1 MIENGTN
8 IPYEVE
14 QEYTTIYDDQKEV
27 LIQIFEGEN
36 KLCINNRLLGKFIL
50 SGISKAKKGEPKI
63 KVKIEIDGDSI
74 IHVKA
79 SEEKSGAINS
89 LDIKYDKGV
98 MNKEEIN
105 KMKDRLNKK
114 NEFEKTIINQ
124 KEKELIEKMYLSV
137 QNYEQNP
144 DLSTLIEIEKIQEQ
158 LVEISLDI
166 NNKYNSDKQFNTVKK
181 LFKLYDYIFSTHFEE
196 YKKLYKEYLN
206 KIKKYMSFFKITGN
220 NNNYLTTLAKIFKND
235 KYEQRLA
242 GIIYICV
249 NLYIESLKDEKNRK
263 FSAYYYNE
271 CLDLITTFRNQIN
284 KSDLKEKFDEIEKT
298 CVKEREKI
306 IVENEAKSKKNEED
320 NFKVFT
326 PEEALYAIDN
336 YSYIID
342 MSGSPTSP
350 KEKAIRAYLITK
362 LVHLEINHFKIL
374 DYNKMEKMVNEAAAL
389 INECQLSIKT
399 DPWIETLLNS
409 QNIIK
414 QKLGE
419 NKQNNISRLNSFC
432 KEIDG
437 NNDNDNI
444 EFFEFIN
451 SNLIADSKKEKK
463 LDDIKNLYNTEPKKL
478 LDNAKKIVKK
488 FPENDGEIK
497 KKKNWIMVKLNKIE
511 VYLKKFKN
519 FFKRNKKK

>member
-196 YKKLYKEYLN
+196 YKKLYKE
-206 KIKKYMSFFKITGN
+206 
-220 NNNYLTTLAKIFKND
+220 
-235 KYEQRLA
+235 
-242 GIIYICV
+242 
-249 NLYIESLKDEKNRK
+249 
-263 FSAYYYNE
+263 
-271 CLDLITTFRNQIN
+271 
-284 KSDLKEKFDEIEKT
+284 
-298 CVKEREKI
+298 
-306 IVENEAKSKKNEED
+306 
-320 NFKVFT
+320 
-326 PEEALYAIDN
+326 
-336 YSYIID
+336 
-342 MSGSPTSP
+342 
-350 KEKAIRAYLITK
+350 
-362 LVHLEINHFKIL
+362 
-374 DYNKMEKMVNEAAAL
+374 
-389 INECQLSIKT
+389 
-399 DPWIETLLNS
+399 
-409 QNIIK
+409 
-414 QKLGE
+414 
-419 NKQNNISRLNSFC
+419 
-432 KEIDG
+432 
-437 NNDNDNI
+437 
-444 EFFEFIN
+444 
-451 SNLIADSKKEKK
+451 
-463 LDDIKNLYNTEPKKL
+463 
-478 LDNAKKIVKK
+478 
-488 FPENDGEIK
+488 
-497 KKKNWIMVKLNKIE
+497 
-511 VYLKKFKN
+511 
-519 FFKRNKKK
+519 